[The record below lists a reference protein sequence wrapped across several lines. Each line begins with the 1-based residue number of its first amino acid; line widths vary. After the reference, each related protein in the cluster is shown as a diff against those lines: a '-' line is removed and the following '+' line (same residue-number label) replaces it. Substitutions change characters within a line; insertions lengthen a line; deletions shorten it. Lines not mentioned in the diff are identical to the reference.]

1 MVVRKTRFFTSSV
14 YAKLIQWRHNNNPE
28 LIFEIAFV
36 DLAQIISCF
45 ALLNRWT
52 VGIKLYNMSQHWL
65 RNFINKR
72 QIFLSSF
79 RRFLFQLIPLGER
92 PRATFLRAF
101 ILDAELY
108 FSIHYTQSEASFHF
122 LQMYVYIKLLQNL
135 HTHC

>member
-1 MVVRKTRFFTSSV
+1 
-14 YAKLIQWRHNNNPE
+14 
-28 LIFEIAFV
+28 
-36 DLAQIISCF
+36 
-45 ALLNRWT
+45 
-52 VGIKLYNMSQHWL
+52 MSQHWL

-72 QIFLSSF
+72 QIFLSSY

-122 LQMYVYIKLLQNL
+122 LQMYILNCCKTSTHTVRLSTLNNPFVYFMLWEIYSAIKFPKFCYSSIKKRTNSRLNKFWQSIADMK
-135 HTHC
+135 TEK